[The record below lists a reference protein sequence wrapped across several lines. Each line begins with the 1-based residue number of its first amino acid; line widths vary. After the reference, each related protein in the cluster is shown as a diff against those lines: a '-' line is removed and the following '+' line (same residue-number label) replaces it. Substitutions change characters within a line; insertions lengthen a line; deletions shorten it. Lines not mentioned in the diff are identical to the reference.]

1 MPEKLEEIMKKIHI
15 LLAECEQIA
24 YSSED
29 VIVPKK
35 KLFALL
41 EQLNYVVYEIMEQYE
56 VTLAARNRA
65 VLQEER
71 KAREIQED
79 ARLRAEEVYAASL
92 LYTEDMLQDMKI
104 ITDMMYRK
112 TKDAYDELLQ
122 NYEERMNY
130 LRQNED
136 ELLLQMGAM
145 AESKMY
151 FKIIQEKQKEKEAA
165 LEREEARKKV
175 AKKKQSAIETV
186 NIEENEPQTESEEET
201 KNTNLESTKS
211 NQQEE
216 SVIEQQEN
224 TEQETKQET
233 KQEIKSILAEE
244 KIIEKPKKKKQPPAQ
259 LRECV
264 GEVIDE
270 GIDEYTAK
278 LSSQLVITVHERPQV
293 PEGFTKKKDK
303 RAMKIKP
310 EVPDEEIEI
319 APEEIVDYNEIPE
332 VPQFSTE
339 DLDKEYF
346 DWQEENRE
354 RTGEKIE
361 RGKVKGQKRL
371 ARWKK

>member
-1 MPEKLEEIMKKIHI
+1 MKNIHI

-41 EQLNYVVYEIMEQYE
+41 EQLNYVVYEMTEQYE
-56 VTLAARNRA
+56 MTLAARNRA

-79 ARLRAEEVYAASL
+79 AKLRAEEVYAASL
-92 LYTEDMLQDMKI
+92 LYTEDTLQNMKI

-112 TKDAYDELLQ
+112 TKDAYDELLK
-122 NYEERMNY
+122 NYEESMNY

-145 AESKMY
+145 ADSKLY
-151 FKIIQEKQKEKEAA
+151 LQIIQEKQKEKEVV

-175 AKKKQSAIETV
+175 AKKKQLAVETTGIEIID
-186 NIEENEPQTESEEET
+186 IEDSEQQTELEEVESKSNESES
-201 KNTNLESTKS
+201 ESTKTE
-211 NQQEE
+211 QQEGL
-216 SVIEQQEN
+216 VIEQQVS
-224 TEQETKQET
+224 TEQEIEQK
-233 KQEIKSILAEE
+233 
-244 KIIEKPKKKKQPPAQ
+244 EKPKKRKQPPAQ
-259 LRECV
+259 PRECV

-270 GIDEYTAK
+270 GIDEYSAK
-278 LSSQLVITVHERPQV
+278 LPSQLVITVHERPQV

-303 RAMKIKP
+303 RAGKIKP

-319 APEEIVDYNEIPE
+319 SPDEIVDYNEI
-332 VPQFSTE
+332 PQFSTE

-346 DWQEENRE
+346 EWQESKE
-354 RTGEKIE
+354 RTGEKVA
-361 RGKVKGQKRL
+361 RGKVKGQKLL

>member
-1 MPEKLEEIMKKIHI
+1 MPEKLEEIMKKIHV
-15 LLAECEQIA
+15 LLADCEQIA

-41 EQLNYVVYEIMEQYE
+41 EQLNYAVYEIMEQYE

-79 ARLRAEEVYAASL
+79 ARLRAEEVYASSL

-151 FKIIQEKQKEKEAA
+151 FQIIQEKQKEKEAA
-165 LEREEARKKV
+165 LEREEARKKA
-175 AKKKQSAIETV
+175 AKKKQLVSEMIDIETV
-186 NIEENEPQTESEEET
+186 DTEDSEEQT
-201 KNTNLESTKS
+201 KLEEEEPKDTDLESTETE
-211 NQQEE
+211 QEE
-216 SVIEQQEN
+216 VSVIEQQVG
-224 TEQETKQET
+224 TEQETKQ
-233 KQEIKSILAEE
+233 K
-244 KIIEKPKKKKQPPAQ
+244 EKPKEKSKQRKQPSAQ
-259 LRECV
+259 PRECV

-270 GIDEYTAK
+270 GIDEYAAK

-303 RAMKIKP
+303 HAIKMKP

-332 VPQFSTE
+332 IPKFSTE

-354 RTGEKIE
+354 RTGEKIAQ
-361 RGKVKGQKRL
+361 GKVKGQKLL

>member
-1 MPEKLEEIMKKIHI
+1 MPEKLEEIMKKIHV
-15 LLAECEQIA
+15 LLANCEKIA
-24 YSSED
+24 YSSEE

-35 KLFALL
+35 KLFSLL
-41 EQLNYVVYEIMEQYE
+41 EQLNYAVYEIMEQYE
-56 VTLAARNRA
+56 VTVAARNRA
-65 VLQEER
+65 VLQEKR

-79 ARLRAEEVYAASL
+79 AKLRAEEVYAASL

-104 ITDMMYRK
+104 ITDIMYRK

-145 AESKMY
+145 AESEMY
-151 FKIIQEKQKEKEAA
+151 LQIIREKQKEKESA
-165 LEREEARKKV
+165 LEREEERKK
-175 AKKKQSAIETV
+175 AAQKKQRAIETIDIKD
-186 NIEENEPQTESEEET
+186 NKQQTELEEEAESKSTESESA
-201 KNTNLESTKS
+201 K
-211 NQQEE
+211 Q
-216 SVIEQQEN
+216 EQQ
-224 TEQETKQET
+224 KR
-233 KQEIKSILAEE
+233 
-244 KIIEKPKKKKQPPAQ
+244 KQPQAQ
-259 LRECV
+259 QRECV

-270 GIDEYTAK
+270 GIDEYSAK

-303 RAMKIKP
+303 PATKIKP

-319 APEEIVDYNEIPE
+319 SQDEIVDYNEIPE
-332 VPQFSTE
+332 IPVFSAE

-346 DWQEENRE
+346 DWQESKE
-354 RTGEKIE
+354 RTGEKLE
-361 RGKVKGQKRL
+361 RGKVKGQKLL

>member
-1 MPEKLEEIMKKIHI
+1 MPEKLEEVMKKIHI

-92 LYTEDMLQDMKI
+92 LYTEDMLQNMKI
-104 ITDMMYRK
+104 ITDIMYRK

-122 NYEERMNY
+122 SYEERMNY

-151 FKIIQEKQKEKEAA
+151 FQIIQEKQKEKEAA
-165 LEREEARKKV
+165 LEREEARKK
-175 AKKKQSAIETV
+175 ATKKQPRSMETMDIETV
-186 NIEENEPQTESEEET
+186 NIEENEPQTESEEE
-201 KNTNLESTKS
+201 
-211 NQQEE
+211 EE
-216 SVIEQQEN
+216 YVIEQQEN
-224 TEQETKQET
+224 TEQETKQE
-233 KQEIKSILAEE
+233 IKSILAEE
-244 KIIEKPKKKKQPPAQ
+244 KTIEKPKKKKQPPAQ